1 MLRKGDPAFKK
12 VVDEALIRLYKSDDI
27 NRIYA
32 KWFTSP
38 IPPKN
43 INLKFPMPPQLK
55 AVFAN
60 PTDSGDPA
68 AYAAVPEAQ
77 KTSDKRKK

>member
-1 MLRKGDPAFKK
+1 
-12 VVDEALIRLYKSDDI
+12 VVDDALIRLYKSEDI

-32 KWFTSP
+32 KWFTSA

-55 AVFAN
+55 AVFMN